1 MRVEV
6 RATFNE
12 EVKFEV
18 ISMLSTLTM
27 PRSKVI
33 YDHGEFAS
41 FVTLIIYFAGSL
53 TDVGLS
59 LHRSSR
65 GKQKGCEI
73 IQVGKLHD
81 SFAMSEGIFC
91 VL

>member
-27 PRSKVI
+27 PRSKDI

-53 TDVGLS
+53 ADVGLS